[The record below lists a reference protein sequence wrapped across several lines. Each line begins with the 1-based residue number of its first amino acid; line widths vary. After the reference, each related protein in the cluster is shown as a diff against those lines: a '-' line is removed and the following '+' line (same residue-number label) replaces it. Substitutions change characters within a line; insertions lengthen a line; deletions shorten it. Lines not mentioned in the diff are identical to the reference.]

1 MLSQDFPSPGLTEE
15 GRTTRAAAVLPVASP
30 SDNGHAAAPV
40 LIVEDEK
47 ASRAALSR
55 LLARSGY
62 PNRAVASGEEALRLI
77 HDEGTP
83 RVALVDLNLP
93 GMSGLDLI
101 GALSEMDPSV
111 SIVLITAM
119 GVEHLRA
126 ALRERGVGYLRK
138 PLDFDRL
145 LGMLSGGT
153 SN

>member
-1 MLSQDFPSPGLTEE
+1 MLSQDYPSPGLTEE
-15 GRTTRAAAVLPVASP
+15 GRTARAAAVLPDASY
-30 SDNGHAAAPV
+30 AAQPANAPV
-40 LIVEDEK
+40 LIVEDEHS
-47 ASRAALSR
+47 SRAALSR

-62 PNRAVASGEEALRLI
+62 PNRAVATAEEALQLI
-77 HDEGTP
+77 RSEGTP
-83 RVALVDLNLP
+83 RAALVDLNLP

-111 SIVLITAM
+111 TIVLITAM
-119 GVEHLRA
+119 GGERLRA

-145 LGMLSGGT
+145 LGMLGGGM